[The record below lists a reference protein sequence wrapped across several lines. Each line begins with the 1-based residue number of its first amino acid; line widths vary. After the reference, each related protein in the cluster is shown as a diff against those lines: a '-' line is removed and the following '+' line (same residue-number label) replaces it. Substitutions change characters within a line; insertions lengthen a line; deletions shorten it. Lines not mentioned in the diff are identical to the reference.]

1 MKTGIEL
8 GKEKRRSGRIFICI
22 GSFLIVVFIAVVVN
36 GGSDKSSFNDLFIF
50 LFAGLGSIAL
60 GIWLIFGWKKQL
72 LKKDPKI
79 LFKEKQHYENIEFE
93 NEYVIVSKEYIS
105 FKQQPDQ
112 IFKRDEVLNMFYNKF
127 SVRGNTFYLL
137 EVKTVRMDD
146 QLTINQGRFNIKDL
160 IKGHVI
166 DKQLEILGS
175 ACPYACI
182 GKYDPGYVEHMRKMW
197 REAQQAKLE
206 NMPDAKDV
214 IHMSNGIG

>member
-1 MKTGIEL
+1 MKMGKKI
-8 GKEKRRSGRIFICI
+8 GKEKRRNGRIFIYI
-22 GSFLIVVFIAVVVN
+22 GSFLIIFFIAVVVN
-36 GGSDKSSFNDLFIF
+36 GGSDKLSFKDLLIC
-50 LFAGLGSIAL
+50 LFTGLGSFVL

-79 LFKEKQHYENIEFE
+79 LFKEKQHYEKIEFE
-93 NEYVIVSKEYIS
+93 NEYVIISKEYVS
-105 FKQQPDQ
+105 FKLAPDH
-112 IFKRDEVLNMFYNKF
+112 IFKRDEVLNMFYTKF
-127 SVRGNTFYLL
+127 RVRGNCFYIL
-137 EVKTVRMDD
+137 EVKTVRTDD
-146 QLTINQGRFNIKDL
+146 QLTIDPDRFNIKDL
-160 IKGHVI
+160 IKGHVL